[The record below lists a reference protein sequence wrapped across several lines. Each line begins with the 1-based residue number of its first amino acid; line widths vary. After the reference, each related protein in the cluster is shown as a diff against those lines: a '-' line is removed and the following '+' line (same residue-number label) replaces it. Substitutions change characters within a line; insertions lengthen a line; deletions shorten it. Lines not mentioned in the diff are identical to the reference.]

1 MPGSVCAQARV
12 SPDTGSGGGRLN
24 SHVSGHH
31 ISASNIDV
39 KVEVGPWLVQLSG
52 LSTCLRAKMSPAGF
66 PVRAR
71 AWVVGQVPSRG
82 RVRDNHTLMFLSLSV
97 FLPFPSLKI
106 NNKIFKKRK
115 WKLVRSKAPCHH
127 PIISFVRNETSL

>member
-1 MPGSVCAQARV
+1 MPGSVCAEARV

-71 AWVVGQVPSRG
+71 AWVVGQVPSWG
-82 RVRDNHTLMFLSLSV
+82 RQPHIDVSLPLFL
-97 FLPFPSLKI
+97 LPFSSLKT
-106 NNKIFKKRK
+106 NK
-115 WKLVRSKAPCHH
+115 
-127 PIISFVRNETSL
+127 